1 MSENILIRRYTKV
14 GSVWENTH
22 AKDGTE
28 YVDDEGKPAPRY
40 NQKMTA
46 NMALFPN
53 KSFAEG
59 VKGAPMYDILIDN
72 LAEQNKFKKE

>member
-22 AKDGTE
+22 SKDGTE

-53 KSFAEG
+53 KSFGE
-59 VKGAPMYDILIDN
+59 VKGAPMFDVLIDN

>member
-22 AKDGTE
+22 SKDGTE

-40 NQKMTA
+40 NLKMTA
-46 NMALFPN
+46 NMPLFEN
-53 KSFAEG
+53 KSFKEG
-59 VKGAPMYDILIDN
+59 VVGAPMFDVLIDN

>member
-1 MSENILIRRYTKV
+1 MSEHIEIKRYTKI

-22 AKDGTE
+22 SKDGTE

-40 NQKMTA
+40 NQKMTV

-53 KSFAEG
+53 KSFGE
-59 VKGAPMYDILIDN
+59 VKGAPMFDVLIDN
-72 LAEQNKFKKE
+72 LAEQNKYKKE

>member
-1 MSENILIRRYTKV
+1 MSENIVIRRYTKV

-22 AKDGTE
+22 SKDGTE

-59 VKGAPMYDILIDN
+59 VQGAPMYDILIDN

>member
-1 MSENILIRRYTKV
+1 MSEHILIKRYTKV

-22 AKDGTE
+22 SKDGTE

-40 NQKMTA
+40 NEKMTA

-72 LAEQNKFKKE
+72 LAEQNKYKKE